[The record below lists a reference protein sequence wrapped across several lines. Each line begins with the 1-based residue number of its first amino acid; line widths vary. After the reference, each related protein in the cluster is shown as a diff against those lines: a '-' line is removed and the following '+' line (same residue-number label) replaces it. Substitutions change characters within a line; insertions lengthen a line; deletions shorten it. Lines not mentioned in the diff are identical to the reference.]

1 MKLFTL
7 AIALASSASSVLSI
21 PVTDNGLVVR
31 GRSDYCETSQVIV
44 ANTYVNTDTDILYSA
59 HCDCDSCDYS
69 VRASACL
76 ANHKSFYNS
85 LVIDVNIDVVEIDKE
100 TIYFKC
106 EQPTEYVS
114 NSCEKYSFR
123 YTSYSKGLLQ

>member
-7 AIALASSASSVLSI
+7 AIALLSSTSSVLSI
-21 PVTDNGLVVR
+21 PVTDHGLVVC
-31 GRSDYCETSQVIV
+31 GSKDYCETSQVIV
-44 ANTYVNTDTDILYSA
+44 AKTYVKTDTDLLYSA

-76 ANHKSFYNS
+76 ANHKTFYSS

-106 EQPTEYVS
+106 KQPTEYVQ
-114 NSCEKYSFR
+114 NSCEKYSFG
-123 YTSYSKGLLQ
+123 YSSYPKGLLQ